1 MNGYEHP
8 TRDTPAHAVYRLSW
22 LAYAN
27 VIMTSIF
34 LIAVSLGI
42 GSWTT
47 HNAQSDSAFKIGITF
62 SVFVLVVSLAIGIYR
77 ILFLKSVRLYTD
89 DIGVWIFRGI
99 LPWSKGVRGV
109 KWRDI
114 EDAMYYTG
122 FFSWMF
128 RSYTVRI
135 GHRFTK
141 TSEIFVY
148 HLAQGHTA
156 VEHINRMH
164 QTILQAEQAVNPS
177 REV

>member
-1 MNGYEHP
+1 M
-8 TRDTPAHAVYRLSW
+8 SW

-27 VIMTSIF
+27 LIMTSIF
-34 LIAVSLGI
+34 LIAVSLVI
-42 GSWTT
+42 GSWTA
-47 HNAQSDSAFKIGITF
+47 HNAQSDAAYRVGITVN
-62 SVFVLVVSLAIGIYR
+62 VFVLVVTLAVCAYR
-77 ILFLKSVRLYTD
+77 FLFLKSVRLYTD

-148 HLAQGHTA
+148 HLAQGHKA
-156 VEHINRMH
+156 VEHINHMH
-164 QTILQAEQAVNPS
+164 QTMLQAEQAANPS
-177 REV
+177 LEV

>member
-8 TRDTPAHAVYRLSW
+8 TRDTSAHAVYRLSW

-27 VIMTSIF
+27 LIMTSIF
-34 LIAVSLGI
+34 LIAVSLVI
-42 GSWTT
+42 GSWTA
-47 HNAQSDSAFKIGITF
+47 HNAQSDAAYRVGITVN
-62 SVFVLVVSLAIGIYR
+62 VFVLVVTLAVCAYR
-77 ILFLKSVRLYTD
+77 FLFLKSVRLYTD

-148 HLAQGHTA
+148 HLAQGHKA
-156 VEHINRMH
+156 VEHINHMH
-164 QTILQAEQAVNPS
+164 QTMLQAEQAANPS
-177 REV
+177 LEV

>member
-1 MNGYEHP
+1 
-8 TRDTPAHAVYRLSW
+8 
-22 LAYAN
+22 
-27 VIMTSIF
+27 
-34 LIAVSLGI
+34 
-42 GSWTT
+42 

-135 GHRFTK
+135 GHR
-141 TSEIFVY
+141 
-148 HLAQGHTA
+148 
-156 VEHINRMH
+156 
-164 QTILQAEQAVNPS
+164 
-177 REV
+177 